1 LGAARDPGIGTAAP
15 TATQPMARAR
25 PPIDC
30 ESESYGR
37 YYQDAHGQ
45 LRTLPHS
52 AARCGP
58 LASADNGSMLA
69 ALERRIISVLVAVL
83 VIP

>member
-45 LRTLPHS
+45 LRTLSSSLRPS
-52 AARCGP
+52 RLCRQWVNARR
-58 LASADNGSMLA
+58 AREAYH
-69 ALERRIISVLVAVL
+69 
-83 VIP
+83 

>member
-1 LGAARDPGIGTAAP
+1 MGAARDPGIGTAAP
-15 TATQPMARAR
+15 TATQPTARAR

-45 LRTLPHS
+45 LRT
-52 AARCGP
+52 AARYACGP

-69 ALERRIISVLVAVL
+69 ALERRIISVLVAAL

>member
-1 LGAARDPGIGTAAP
+1 MLGAARDPGIGTAAP
-15 TATQPMARAR
+15 TATQPTARAR

-45 LRTLPHS
+45 LRT